1 MTAATRQPPLAEGSR
16 AVARGAE
23 STAAGAG
30 EGPPQRPGAQKTPR
44 LPSEAPRKADMDCP
58 VRAIAGRSPSPPAR
72 SLLPFPDDPP
82 RGHLLPSP
90 LP

>member
-16 AVARGAE
+16 AVARG
-23 STAAGAG
+23 SRVHAAGAG
-30 EGPPQRPGAQKTPR
+30 EA
-44 LPSEAPRKADMDCP
+44 PSEARGAEDPPAALGGPEESWHGLPCQSHR
-58 VRAIAGRSPSPPAR
+58 RPSPITPAR

-82 RGHLLPSP
+82 QGHLLPFP